1 LGFALVAGAAQAYFR
16 HMQLIDPFARP
27 ISYLRV
33 SVTDRC
39 DFRCTYCMSEHME
52 FLPKKDL
59 LTLEEL
65 DRLCSA
71 FVGLGVEKLR
81 ITGGEPLVRKG
92 IMTFFRAMSR
102 HLDSGALRELTLTT
116 NGSQLARYAGELAS
130 CGVRRINVSL
140 DTLDP
145 AKFQAITRWGR
156 LEQVLGGIRAAQAA
170 GLRVKINTVAL
181 KGFNEA
187 ELFDL
192 AAWCAAEGH
201 DLTFIEV
208 MPMGEMGE
216 ELRLDQYWPLS
227 DVRARLAERF
237 TLTEVNEATG
247 GPARYFRTAETGQKF
262 GFITPLTHNF
272 CESCNRVRLTC
283 TGELYMCLG
292 QEDMA
297 DLRAPLRAGADDAP
311 VQDAIRA
318 AIARKP
324 KGHDFDYSRQK
335 VGGQMSRH
343 MSHTGG

>member
-1 LGFALVAGAAQAYFR
+1 MTAP
-16 HMQLIDPFARP
+16 LIDPFHRP

-39 DFRCTYCMSEHME
+39 DFRCTYCMAEHMT
-52 FLPKKDL
+52 FLPKKEL

-65 DRLCSA
+65 DRLCSS
-71 FVGLGVEKLR
+71 FIGLGVEKLR

-92 IMTFFRAMSR
+92 IMTFFAAMSR
-102 HLDSGALRELTLTT
+102 HLESGALKELTLTT
-116 NGSQLARYAGELAS
+116 NGSQLARFAPELAAL
-130 CGVRRINVSL
+130 GVRRVNVSI
-140 DTLDP
+140 DTLDE
-145 AKFQAITRWGR
+145 AKFAQITRWGR
-156 LEQVLGGIRAAQAA
+156 LPQVLKGIEAARAAEM
-170 GLRVKINTVAL
+170 RVKINAVAL
-181 KGFNEA
+181 KGFNED
-187 ELFDL
+187 ELFEMVE
-192 AAWCAAEGH
+192 WCAREGH

-216 ELRLDQYWPLS
+216 ELRLDQYWPLK
-227 DVRARLAERF
+227 DLRARLAGRYTLVDLAERS
-237 TLTEVNEATG
+237 G
-247 GPARYFRTAETGQKF
+247 GPARYVRLEETGSKV

-297 DLRAPLRAGADDAP
+297 DLRAPLRGSGDDGALEA
-311 VQDAIRA
+311 AIRS

-324 KGHDFDYSRQK
+324 KGHDFDYSRQR
-335 VGGQMSRH
+335 VAGQVSRH